1 MSSQFGCKLNFL
13 LICSWLC
20 QQKSNLDK
28 HKKAVHLNVKP
39 FACGFPDC
47 GMRFA
52 YKHVR
57 DNHEKTAKHVFTLVS
72 SFSLPIPFVPKAI
85 ISDIVIVTRLCF
97 VFGSGGF

>member
-1 MSSQFGCKLNFL
+1 MGVHNIIEFSSWFQSNYI
-13 LICSWLC
+13 LICSSLF

-28 HKKAVHLNVKP
+28 HKKAVHLKEKH
-39 FACGFPDC
+39 FLCGFPDC

-72 SFSLPIPFVPKAI
+72 SIFLLWYPVVLK
-85 ISDIVIVTRLCF
+85 VI
-97 VFGSGGF
+97 

>member
-1 MSSQFGCKLNFL
+1 MV
-13 LICSWLC
+13 LC

-28 HKKAVHLNVKP
+28 HKKAVHFNVKP
-39 FACGFPDC
+39 FACGFTDC

>member
-1 MSSQFGCKLNFL
+1 MLNLVVVHNIIEFSIWFRWNFI
-13 LICSWLC
+13 LICSSLC

-28 HKKAVHLNVKP
+28 HKKAVDLKEKP
-39 FACGFPDC
+39 FRCGYPDC

-72 SFSLPIPFVPKAI
+72 STFLLRYPVVPK
-85 ISDIVIVTRLCF
+85 VI
-97 VFGSGGF
+97 